1 MSSLGRLFRP
11 ISIGNMEVKNRIVMA
26 PMATDYAAADGTV
39 SKRLIDYLAAR
50 AEGGVGLITSEMT
63 TVDEFSP
70 YVPRTVAL
78 WDDKFIPGFEKLAE
92 AIHAHGA
99 RVIPQIAH
107 PGPESLSPF
116 FHQKQPVGPSP
127 VMCFVT
133 KHVCRELET
142 DEIETIIE
150 QFGEAARRAR
160 EAGCD
165 GMELHA
171 AHSYML
177 VGSFLSPLRNKRAD
191 EYGGDLDGRL
201 RMPLRVI
208 ERIREKAGADFPIV
222 LRISGDYIIEGG
234 MDIRDARYIAPILQE
249 AGIAA
254 FHVSAG
260 MYPDYSSRIMPPTGT
275 PLCPNAGLARAIK
288 EVVDVPVMVVGRIN
302 EPRVAE
308 DVLAR
313 GDADMVVMGRAL
325 LADPD
330 FASKARA
337 GRLEDIVPCIGCG
350 IGCVAGRL
358 EGRDMT
364 CVINPWSGREGET
377 ALVPAEKPR
386 KVMVIG
392 AGPAGMEAARV
403 AASRGHRVTLFEKA
417 GKTGGLFN
425 LAAVPP
431 HKQELTRVT
440 RYLTT
445 QLAKAGVEVRLHTEV
460 TDAVVAEEKPDVAIV
475 ATGGKPVL
483 PEIPGIDG
491 SRVTTYQEVLAG
503 KVPIMPGKVVIV
515 GGGMAGCETAEFM
528 FQQGDYPLAGHTSVT
543 IIEMAGDVATDMSPE
558 GRMVMLERIRRKG
571 IEVMVRTR
579 VVEFLGDGVV
589 VERDGREE
597 TIRGVERIVLCMGS
611 QPENQLAA
619 RIGDEVAEV
628 HVIGDARQARQA
640 LRGDQRR
647 PGDRGRDLASPTS
660 SRSPCPRS
668 A

>member
-1 MSSLGRLFRP
+1 MSSLSQLFRP
-11 ISIGNMEVKNRIVMA
+11 ISIGAMEVKNRIAMA
-26 PMATDYAAADGTV
+26 PMATDYAESDGTV
-39 SKRLIDYLAAR
+39 SQRLIDYLAAR
-50 AEGGVGLITSEMT
+50 ARGGVGLITSEMT
-63 TVDEFSP
+63 TIDEFSP
-70 YVPRTVAL
+70 YIPRTVAL
-78 WDDKFIPGFEKLAE
+78 WNDKFIPGFRKLTDAV
-92 AIHAHGA
+92 HAHGA
-99 RVIPQIAH
+99 KLIPQIAH

-133 KHVCRELET
+133 KHISRELDR

-160 EAGCD
+160 EGGCD

-191 EYGGDLDGRL
+191 EYGGDLEGRL

-208 ERIREKAGADFPIV
+208 ERIREKAGRDFPII

-234 MDIRDARYIAPILQE
+234 TGIEEVQHIAPILEQ

-260 MYPDYSSRIMPPTGT
+260 MYPDYASRIMPPTGT
-275 PLCPNAGLARAIK
+275 PLCPNAGLARAVK

-302 EPRVAE
+302 QARVAE

-313 GDADMVVMGRAL
+313 GDADMVVLGRAL
-325 LADPD
+325 LAEPA
-330 FASKARA
+330 FANKVRA
-337 GRLEDIVPCIGCG
+337 GRLEDIAPCTGCG

-377 ALVPAEKPR
+377 ALVPAAKPR
-386 KVMVIG
+386 RVMVIG

-403 AASRGHRVTLFEKA
+403 AAQRGHRVTLFEKA
-417 GKTGGLFN
+417 SKTGGLFN

-440 RYLTT
+440 KYLTT
-445 QLAKAGVEVRLHTEV
+445 QLAKAEVEVRLNTEV
-460 TDAVVAEEKPDVAIV
+460 TEAIVAEQRPDVAIV
-475 ATGGKPVL
+475 ATGGESLVPN
-483 PEIPGIDG
+483 IPGIDG
-491 SRVTTYQEVLAG
+491 PRVTTCQEVLAG
-503 KVPIMPGKVVIV
+503 RVPIMPGKVLII

-528 FQQGDYPLAGHTSVT
+528 FQQGDYPLVGHTAVT
-543 IIEMAGDVATDMSPE
+543 IIEMRDDVATDMSPE
-558 GRMVMLERIRRKG
+558 GRVVTMDRIRRKG
-571 IEVMVRTR
+571 IEIMVRTK
-579 VVEFLGDGVV
+579 VKEFLEDGVV
-589 VERDGREE
+589 VERDGQEE
-597 TIRGVERIVLCMGS
+597 TIRGAERIVLCMGIRPVDELS
-611 QPENQLAA
+611 S
-619 RIGDEVAEV
+619 RIGDMVGEV
-628 HVIGDARQARQA
+628 HVIGDAKQARRLCEAISEGRETA
-640 LRGDQRR
+640 LVI
-647 PGDRGRDLASPTS
+647 
-660 SRSPCPRS
+660 
-668 A
+668 

>member
-1 MSSLGRLFRP
+1 MSSLRLLFEP
-11 ISIGNMEVKNRIVMA
+11 IRIGAMEVKNRIAMA
-26 PMATDYAAADGTV
+26 PMATDYAEADGRI
-39 SKRLIDYLAAR
+39 SQRLIDYLAAR
-50 AEGGVGLITSEMT
+50 AEGGAGLITSEMT

-78 WDDKFIPGFEKLAE
+78 WDDKFIPGFKKLSD

-99 RVIPQIAH
+99 KLIPQIAH

-116 FHQKQPVGPSP
+116 FHQRQPVGPSP

-133 KHVCRELET
+133 KHVSRELSC
-142 DEIETIIE
+142 DEVETILE

-160 EAGCD
+160 EGGCD

-177 VGSFLSPLRNKRAD
+177 VGSFLSPLRNKRTD

-201 RMPLRVI
+201 RMPLRVV
-208 ERIREKAGADFPIV
+208 ERIRRKAGADFPIV
-222 LRISGDYIIEGG
+222 LRMSGDYVIEGG
-234 MDIRDARYIAPILQE
+234 MGIEDAKYVAQRMQE
-249 AGIAA
+249 AGVAA

-275 PLCPNAGLARAIK
+275 PLCPNAGLARAIR

-308 DVLAR
+308 EVLAR

-325 LADPD
+325 LADPA
-330 FASKARA
+330 FARKARE
-337 GRLEDIVPCIGCG
+337 GRFEDIAPCIGCG

-377 ALVPAEKPR
+377 ALVPAASPK

-403 AASRGHRVTLFEKA
+403 AAQRGHRVTLFEKA
-417 GKTGGLFN
+417 PKTGGLFN

-431 HKQELTRVT
+431 HKQELTKVT
-440 RYLTT
+440 KYLTM
-445 QLAKAGVEVRLHTEV
+445 QLVKAGVEVRLNTEV
-460 TDAVVAEEKPDVAIV
+460 TEAVVDRERPDVAIV
-475 ATGGKPVL
+475 ATGGEPLV
-483 PEIPGIDG
+483 PEVPGVDG
-491 SRVTTYQEVLAG
+491 PRVTTYQEVLEG
-503 KVPIMPGKVVIV
+503 RVPIMPGKVLII

-528 FQQGDYPLAGHTSVT
+528 FQQGEYPLVGHTSVT
-543 IIEMAGDVATDMSPE
+543 ILEMRDAVATDMSPE
-558 GRMVMLERIRRKG
+558 GRVVLMDRIRRKG
-571 IEVMVRTR
+571 IEIVVRTK
-579 VVEFLGDGVV
+579 VVEFLEDGVV
-589 VERDGREE
+589 VERDGERA
-597 TIRGVERIVLCMGS
+597 TIRGVERMVLCMGNR
-611 QPENQLAA
+611 PAERLGRELAEKV
-619 RIGDEVAEV
+619 GEV
-628 HVIGDARQARQA
+628 HVIGDAKKARRLYEAIGEGRQAA
-640 LRGDQRR
+640 M
-647 PGDRGRDLASPTS
+647 AI
-660 SRSPCPRS
+660 
-668 A
+668 

>member
-1 MSSLGRLFRP
+1 MSSLSRLFRP
-11 ISIGNMEVKNRIVMA
+11 ISIGTMEVKNRIAMA
-26 PMATDYAAADGTV
+26 PMATDYADGNGMI
-39 SKRLIDYLAAR
+39 SQRLIDYLAAR
-50 AEGGVGLITSEMT
+50 AAGGVGLITSEMT
-63 TVDEFSP
+63 TIDEFSP
-70 YVPRTVAL
+70 YIPRTVAL
-78 WDDKFIPGFEKLAE
+78 WDDKFIPGFKKLSDAV
-92 AIHAHGA
+92 HAHGA
-99 RVIPQIAH
+99 KLIPQIAH

-133 KHVCRELET
+133 KHVCRELGR

-150 QFGEAARRAR
+150 EFGEAARRAR
-160 EAGCD
+160 EGGCD

-208 ERIREKAGADFPIV
+208 ERIRERAGRDFPII

-234 MDIRDARYIAPILQE
+234 TGIEDAQYIAPILEQ

-275 PLCPNAGLARAIK
+275 PLCPNAGLARAVK
-288 EVVDVPVMVVGRIN
+288 DVVDVPVMVVGRIN
-302 EPRVAE
+302 EARVAE
-308 DVLAR
+308 EVLVR

-325 LADPD
+325 LADPA
-330 FASKARA
+330 FADKARA
-337 GRLEDIVPCIGCG
+337 GRFEDIAPCTGCG
-350 IGCVAGRL
+350 IACVAGRL

-377 ALVPAEKPR
+377 ALVPTAKPR

-403 AASRGHRVTLFEKA
+403 AAQRGHRVTLFEKA
-417 GKTGGLFN
+417 SKTGGLFN

-440 RYLTT
+440 KYLTT
-445 QLAKAGVEVRLHTEV
+445 QLAKAEVDLRLNTEV
-460 TDAVVAEEKPDVAIV
+460 TESVVNGERPDVAII
-475 ATGGKPVL
+475 ATGGEPLL
-483 PEIPGIDG
+483 PDIPGIDG
-491 SRVTTYQEVLAG
+491 PRVTTYQEVLAG
-503 KVPIMPGKVVIV
+503 GVPIIPGQVLII

-528 FQQGDYPLAGHTSVT
+528 FQQGDYPLVGHTSVT
-543 IIEMAGDVATDMSPE
+543 IVEMREAIATDMSPE
-558 GRMVMLERIRRKG
+558 GRVVLMDRIRRKG
-571 IEVMVRTR
+571 IEIMVRTR
-579 VVEFLGDGVV
+579 VVEFLEDGAV
-589 VERDGREE
+589 VERDGQEE
-597 TIRGVERIVLCMGS
+597 TIRGVERIVLCMGIRPVDELS
-611 QPENQLAA
+611 D
-619 RIGDEVAEV
+619 RIGDKVGEV
-628 HVIGDARQARQA
+628 HVIGDAKQARRLCEA
-640 LRGDQRR
+640 ISE
-647 PGDRGRDLASPTS
+647 GRETAM
-660 SRSPCPRS
+660 
-668 A
+668 AI

>member
-1 MSSLGRLFRP
+1 MTSLELLFEP
-11 ISIGNMEVKNRIVMA
+11 ITIGTMEVKNRVAMA
-26 PMATDYAAADGTV
+26 PMATDYAEGDGRI
-39 SKRLIDYLAAR
+39 SRRLIDYLKAR

-63 TVDEFSP
+63 TIDEFSP

-78 WDDKFIPGFEKLAE
+78 WDDKFIPGFKKLSNAL
-92 AIHAHGA
+92 HAHGA
-99 RVIPQIAH
+99 KLIPQIAH

-116 FHQKQPVGPSP
+116 FHQRQPVGPSP

-133 KHVCRELET
+133 KHVCRELDC

-160 EAGCD
+160 EGGCD

-177 VGSFLSPLRNKRAD
+177 VGSFLSPLRNTRSD

-208 ERIREKAGADFPIV
+208 ERIREKAGADFPII
-222 LRISGDYIIEGG
+222 LRMSGDYVVEGG
-234 MDIRDARYIAPILQE
+234 MGIEDGKYVARVLQE

-288 EVVDVPVMVVGRIN
+288 EAVDVPVMVVGRIN

-308 DVLAR
+308 AVLAR

-325 LADPD
+325 LADPA
-330 FASKARA
+330 FVNKARE
-337 GRLEDIVPCIGCG
+337 GRFEDIAPCTGCG

-377 ALVPAEKPR
+377 ELVPATRPR
-386 KVMVIG
+386 KVMVVG

-403 AASRGHRVTLFEKA
+403 AAQRGHRVKLFERA
-417 GKTGGLFN
+417 SKTGGLFN

-440 RYLTT
+440 KYLTT
-445 QLAKAGVEVRLHTEV
+445 QLAKAGVEVRLNTKVTESM
-460 TDAVVAEEKPDVAIV
+460 VAEEKPDVAII
-475 ATGGKPVL
+475 ATGGEPVI
-483 PEIPGIDG
+483 PQIPGIDG
-491 SRVTTYQEVLAG
+491 SRVTTYRDVLAG
-503 KVPIMPGKVVIV
+503 TVPIMPGKVLIV

-528 FQQGDYPLAGHTSVT
+528 FQRGDYSLVGHTSVT
-543 IIEMAGDVATDMSPE
+543 IIEMRDAIATDMSPE
-558 GRMVMLERIRRKG
+558 GRMVLMERIRRKG
-571 IEVMVRTR
+571 IEIMLRTK
-579 VVEFLGDGVV
+579 VVEFLEDGVV
-589 VERDGREE
+589 LERDGRKEE
-597 TIRGVERIVLCMGS
+597 IRGVERIVLSMGS
-611 QPENQLAA
+611 KPSGDLAS
-619 RIGDEVAEV
+619 RIGSKIGEV
-628 HVIGDARQARQA
+628 HVIGDAKQARRLCEA
-640 LRGDQRR
+640 IRE
-647 PGDRGRDLASPTS
+647 GREA
-660 SRSPCPRS
+660 
-668 A
+668 AMAI

>member
-1 MSSLGRLFRP
+1 MSSLERLFTP
-11 ISIGNMEVKNRIVMA
+11 ITIGTMEVKNRIAMA
-26 PMATDYAAADGTV
+26 PMATDYAESDGRV
-39 SKRLIDYLAAR
+39 SQRLIDYLAAR

-63 TVDEFSP
+63 TIDEFSP

-78 WDDKFIPGFEKLAE
+78 WDDKFIPGFKKLSDAV
-92 AIHAHGA
+92 HAHGA
-99 RVIPQIAH
+99 KIIPQIAH

-116 FHQKQPVGPSP
+116 FHQRQPVGPSP

-133 KHVCRELET
+133 KHVSREL
-142 DEIETIIE
+142 DGVEIETIIE

-160 EAGCD
+160 EGGCD

-177 VGSFLSPLRNKRAD
+177 VGSFLSPLRNKRSD

-208 ERIREKAGADFPIV
+208 ERIRERAGKDFPII

-234 MDIRDARYIAPILQE
+234 MGLEEVQYIAPILQE

-275 PLCPNAGLARAIK
+275 PLCPNAGLARGIRD
-288 EVVDVPVMVVGRIN
+288 VVDVPVMVVGRIN

-308 DVLAR
+308 EVLAR
-313 GDADMVVMGRAL
+313 GDADMVVLGRAL
-325 LADPD
+325 LADPA
-330 FASKARA
+330 FANKARA
-337 GRLEDIVPCIGCG
+337 GRFEDIAPCTGCG

-377 ALVPAEKPR
+377 ALVPAASSR

-403 AASRGHRVTLFEKA
+403 AAQRGHRVTLFEKA
-417 GKTGGLFN
+417 SKTGGLFN

-440 RYLTT
+440 KYLTT
-445 QLAKAGVEVRLHTEV
+445 QLAKAGVEVRLSTEV
-460 TDAVVAEEKPDVAIV
+460 TESVVAEERPDVAII
-475 ATGGKPVL
+475 ATGGEPLV

-491 SRVTTYQEVLAG
+491 PRVTTYQEVLAG
-503 KVPIMPGKVVIV
+503 RVPIMPGKVLII

-528 FQQGDYPLAGHTSVT
+528 FQQGDYPLVGHTSVT
-543 IIEMAGDVATDMSPE
+543 IIEMRDAIATDMSPE
-558 GRMVMLERIRRKG
+558 GRMVLMERIRRKG
-571 IEVMVRTR
+571 IEIMVRTK
-579 VVEFLGDGVV
+579 VMEFLDDGVV
-589 VERDGREE
+589 VERDGQEE
-597 TIRGVERIVLCMGS
+597 TIRGVERIVLSVGNR
-611 QPENQLAA
+611 PADELAS
-619 RIGDEVAEV
+619 RIGAEIGEV
-628 HVIGDARQARQA
+628 HVIGDAKQARRLSEA
-640 LRGDQRR
+640 ISE
-647 PGDRGRDLASPTS
+647 GRETAM
-660 SRSPCPRS
+660 
-668 A
+668 AI

>member
-1 MSSLGRLFRP
+1 MSSLGLLFTP
-11 ISIGNMEVKNRIVMA
+11 ITIGSMEVKNRVAMA
-26 PMATDYAAADGTV
+26 PMATDYAEGDGRI
-39 SKRLIDYLAAR
+39 SQRLIDYLAAR
-50 AEGGVGLITSEMT
+50 AAGGVGLITSEMT
-63 TVDEFSP
+63 TIDEFSP

-78 WDDKFIPGFEKLAE
+78 WDDKFIPGFKKLSDAV
-92 AIHAHGA
+92 HAHGA
-99 RVIPQIAH
+99 KIIPQIAH

-133 KHVCRELET
+133 KHVSRELER

-160 EAGCD
+160 EGGCD

-177 VGSFLSPLRNKRAD
+177 VGSFLSPLRNKRTD

-208 ERIREKAGADFPIV
+208 ERIREKAGADFPII
-222 LRISGDYIIEGG
+222 LRMSGDYIIEGG
-234 MDIRDARYIAPILQE
+234 MGIEDGQYIARILQG

-302 EPRVAE
+302 NPRVAE
-308 DVLAR
+308 EVLGR

-325 LADPD
+325 LADPE
-330 FASKARA
+330 FVNKARE
-337 GRLEDIVPCIGCG
+337 GRFEDIAPCTACG

-358 EGRDMT
+358 QGRDMT

-377 ALVPAEKPR
+377 ELVPAAISR
-386 KVMVIG
+386 KVMVVG

-403 AASRGHRVTLFEKA
+403 AAQRGHRVTLFEK
-417 GKTGGLFN
+417 GPKTGGLFN

-440 RYLTT
+440 KYLTT
-445 QLAKAGVEVRLHTEV
+445 QLAKAGVEVRLNTEV
-460 TDAVVAEEKPDVAIV
+460 TESVVAAERPDVAII
-475 ATGGKPVL
+475 ATGGEPLV

-491 SRVTTYQEVLAG
+491 QRVTTYQEVLAG
-503 KVPIMPGKVVIV
+503 RVPIMPGRVLII

-528 FQQGDYPLAGHTSVT
+528 FQQGDYPLVGHTSVT
-543 IIEMAGDVATDMSPE
+543 IIEMRDAIATDMSPE
-558 GRMVMLERIRRKG
+558 GRMVLMERIRRKG
-571 IEVMVRTR
+571 IEIMVRTK
-579 VVEFLGDGVV
+579 VVEFLEDGIV

-597 TIRGVERIVLCMGS
+597 TIRGAERIVLSMGNR
-611 QPENQLAA
+611 PADELAS
-619 RIGDEVAEV
+619 RIGAEIGEV
-628 HVIGDARQARQA
+628 HVIGDAKQARRLSEA
-640 LRGDQRR
+640 ISE
-647 PGDRGRDLASPTS
+647 GRETAM
-660 SRSPCPRS
+660 
-668 A
+668 AI

>member
-1 MSSLGRLFRP
+1 MSSLRQLFMP
-11 ISIGNMEVKNRIVMA
+11 ITIGTMHLKNRVAMA
-26 PMATDYAAADGTV
+26 PMATDYAASDGTI
-39 SKRLIDYLAAR
+39 SQRLIDYLAAR

-63 TVDEFSP
+63 TIDEFSP
-70 YVPRTVAL
+70 YIPRTVGL
-78 WDDKFIPGFEKLAE
+78 WDDKFIPGFQKLSDAV
-92 AIHAHGA
+92 HAHGA
-99 RVIPQIAH
+99 KIIPQIAH

-133 KHVCRELET
+133 KHVSRELDC

-150 QFGEAARRAR
+150 QFGDAARRAR
-160 EAGCD
+160 EGGCD

-177 VGSFLSPLRNKRAD
+177 VGSFLSPLRNKRSD

-208 ERIREKAGADFPIV
+208 ERIREKAGADFPII

-234 MDIRDARYIAPILQE
+234 MSIEEVQYVAPILEE

-275 PLCPNAGLARAIK
+275 PLRPNAGLARAVK
-288 EVVDVPVMVVGRIN
+288 EVVEVPVMVVGRIN

-313 GDADMVVMGRAL
+313 GDADMVVLGRAL
-325 LADPD
+325 LADPA
-330 FASKARA
+330 FAEKARA
-337 GRLEDIVPCIGCG
+337 GRFEDIAPCIACG

-358 EGRDMT
+358 QGRDMT

-377 ALVPAEKPR
+377 ALVPAAKPR

-403 AASRGHRVTLFEKA
+403 AAQRGHRVTLFERA
-417 GKTGGLFN
+417 SKTGGRFN

-440 RYLTT
+440 KYLTT
-445 QLAKAGVEVRLHTEV
+445 QLAKAQVEMRLGTEV
-460 TDAVVAEEKPDVAIV
+460 TESVVAEEKPDVAII
-475 ATGGKPVL
+475 ATGGEPLV

-491 SRVTTYQEVLAG
+491 PRITTYQEVLAG
-503 KVPIMPGKVVIV
+503 EVPITPGKVLII
-515 GGGMAGCETAEFM
+515 GGSVAGCETAEFM
-528 FQQGDYPLAGHTSVT
+528 FQQGDHPLVGRTSVT
-543 IIEMAGDVATDMSPE
+543 IIEMRDAVATDMSPE
-558 GRMVMLERIRRKG
+558 GRVVLMDRIRRKG
-571 IEVMVRTR
+571 IEIMVRTR
-579 VVEFLGDGVV
+579 VVEFLEDGVV
-589 VERDGREE
+589 VERDGQEE
-597 TIRGVERIVLCMGS
+597 TIRGVERIVLCMGMK
-611 QPENQLAA
+611 PVDGLVA
-619 RIGDEVAEV
+619 RIGDMVGEV
-628 HVIGDARQARQA
+628 HVIGDAKQARRLCEA
-640 LRGDQRR
+640 IGE
-647 PGDRGRDLASPTS
+647 GRETAT
-660 SRSPCPRS
+660 
-668 A
+668 AI

>member
-1 MSSLGRLFRP
+1 MSSPSRLFEP
-11 ISIGNMEVKNRIVMA
+11 ISIGTMQVKNRIAMA
-26 PMATDYAAADGTV
+26 PMATDYAEADGTV
-39 SKRLIDYLAAR
+39 SRRLIDYLAAR
-50 AEGGVGLITSEMT
+50 ARGGVGLITSEMT
-63 TVDEFSP
+63 TIDEFSP
-70 YVPRTVAL
+70 YVPRTVAI
-78 WDDKFIPGFEKLAE
+78 WDDKFIPGFKKLTDAV
-92 AIHAHGA
+92 HAHGA
-99 RVIPQIAH
+99 KIIPQIAH

-133 KHVCRELET
+133 KHISRELDR

-160 EAGCD
+160 EGGCD

-208 ERIREKAGADFPIV
+208 ERIRERAGEDFPII

-234 MDIRDARYIAPILQE
+234 TGIEDVQYIAPILE
-249 AGIAA
+249 RAGIAA

-260 MYPDYSSRIMPPTGT
+260 MYPDYASRIMPPTGT
-275 PLCPNAGLARAIK
+275 PLCPNAGLARAVK

-302 EPRVAE
+302 QVRIAE
-308 DVLAR
+308 EVLER

-325 LADPD
+325 LAEPE
-330 FASKARA
+330 FVNKARA
-337 GRLEDIVPCIGCG
+337 GRLEDIAPCTGCG

-377 ALVPAEKPR
+377 ALVPAAKPR

-403 AASRGHRVTLFEKA
+403 AAQRGHRVTLFEKA
-417 GKTGGLFN
+417 SKTGGLFN

-440 RYLTT
+440 KYLTT
-445 QLAKAGVEVRLHTEV
+445 QLAKAEVEVRLNTEV
-460 TDAVVAEEKPDVAIV
+460 TEAMVAEQRPDVAIV
-475 ATGGKPVL
+475 ATGGEPLV
-483 PEIPGIDG
+483 PDIPGIDG
-491 SRVTTYQEVLAG
+491 PRVSTYQEVLAG
-503 KVPIMPGKVVIV
+503 RVPIMPGRVLII

-528 FQQGDYPLAGHTSVT
+528 FQQGDYPLVGHTSVT
-543 IIEMAGDVATDMSPE
+543 IVEMRDAVATDMSPE
-558 GRMVMLERIRRKG
+558 GRVVTMDRIRRKG
-571 IEVMVRTR
+571 IEIMVRTK
-579 VVEFLGDGVV
+579 VKEFLEDGVV
-589 VERDGREE
+589 VERDGQEE
-597 TIRGVERIVLCMGS
+597 SIRGVERIVLCMGIRPVDELS
-611 QPENQLAA
+611 G
-619 RIGDEVAEV
+619 RIGGVVGEV
-628 HVIGDARQARQA
+628 HVIGDAKQARRLCEA
-640 LRGDQRR
+640 ISE
-647 PGDRGRDLASPTS
+647 GRETAM
-660 SRSPCPRS
+660 
-668 A
+668 AI

>member
-1 MSSLGRLFRP
+1 MSSLRQLFTP
-11 ISIGNMEVKNRIVMA
+11 ISIGTMEVKNRIVMA
-26 PMATDYAAADGTV
+26 PMATDYAASDGSV
-39 SKRLIDYLAAR
+39 SQRLIDYLAAR
-50 AEGGVGLITSEMT
+50 AEGGVGLITCEMT
-63 TVDEFSP
+63 TIDEFSP
-70 YVPRTVAL
+70 YVLRTLAL
-78 WDDKFIPGFEKLAE
+78 WDDKFIPGFKRLSDAV
-92 AIHAHGA
+92 HAHGA
-99 RVIPQIAH
+99 KIIPQIAH

-116 FHQKQPVGPSP
+116 LHQRQPVGPSP

-133 KHVCRELET
+133 KHVSRELEH

-201 RMPLRVI
+201 RLPLRVI
-208 ERIREKAGADFPIV
+208 ERIREKAGVDYPII

-234 MDIRDARYIAPILQE
+234 MGIREAQYIAPILEE
-249 AGIAA
+249 AGVAA

-288 EVVDVPVMVVGRIN
+288 DVIDVPVMVVGRIN

-308 DVLAR
+308 EVLAR
-313 GDADMVVMGRAL
+313 GDADMVVLGRAL
-325 LADPD
+325 LADPA
-330 FASKARA
+330 FANKARA
-337 GRLEDIVPCIGCG
+337 GRFEDIAPCTGCG
-350 IGCVAGRL
+350 IGCVAARL

-377 ALVPAEKPR
+377 ALVPAAKPR

-403 AASRGHRVTLFEKA
+403 AAQRGHRVTLFEKVS
-417 GKTGGLFN
+417 KTGGLFN

-440 RYLTT
+440 KYLTT
-445 QLAKAGVEVRLHTEV
+445 QLAKAGVEVRLNTEV
-460 TDAVVAEEKPDVAIV
+460 TESLVAEERPDVAII
-475 ATGGKPVL
+475 ATGGEPLV
-483 PEIPGIDG
+483 PDIPGIDG
-491 SRVTTYQEVLAG
+491 PRVTTYQEVLAG
-503 KVPIMPGKVVIV
+503 RVPIMPGKVLII

-528 FQQGDYPLAGHTSVT
+528 FQQGDYPLVGHTSVT
-543 IIEMAGDVATDMSPE
+543 IMEMRDAIATDMSPE
-558 GRMVMLERIRRKG
+558 GRVVLMDRIRRKG
-571 IEVMVRTR
+571 IQIMVRTE
-579 VVEFLGDGVV
+579 VKEFLEDGVV

-597 TIRGVERIVLCMGS
+597 TIRGVERIVLCMGMR
-611 QPENQLAA
+611 PVDELAA
-619 RIGDEVAEV
+619 RIGDEVGEV
-628 HVIGDARQARQA
+628 HVIGDAKQ
-640 LRGDQRR
+640 GRR
-647 PGDRGRDLASPTS
+647 LYEAIREGRETA
-660 SRSPCPRS
+660 
-668 A
+668 AAI

>member
-1 MSSLGRLFRP
+1 
-11 ISIGNMEVKNRIVMA
+11 MA
-26 PMATDYAAADGTV
+26 PMATDYAESDGRI
-39 SKRLIDYLAAR
+39 SQRLIDYLAAR
-50 AEGGVGLITSEMT
+50 AAGGVGLITSEMT
-63 TVDEFSP
+63 TIDEFSP

-78 WDDKFIPGFEKLAE
+78 WDDKFIPGFEKLSDAV
-92 AIHAHGA
+92 HAHGA
-99 RVIPQIAH
+99 KLIPQIAH

-116 FHQKQPVGPSP
+116 FHQREPVGPSP

-133 KHVCRELET
+133 KHVSRELDGE
-142 DEIETIIE
+142 EIETIIE

-160 EAGCD
+160 EGGCD

-177 VGSFLSPLRNKRAD
+177 VGSFLSPLRNRRSD

-208 ERIREKAGADFPIV
+208 ERIRKKAGADFPII
-222 LRISGDYIIEGG
+222 LRMSGDHVIEGG
-234 MDIRDARYIAPILQE
+234 MGIEDGQYVARILQE

-308 DVLAR
+308 EVLAR

-325 LADPD
+325 LADPA
-330 FASKARA
+330 FANKARE
-337 GRLEDIVPCIGCG
+337 GRFEDIAPCTGCG

-377 ALVPAEKPR
+377 ALVPAAKSR
-386 KVMVIG
+386 KVMVVG

-403 AASRGHRVTLFEKA
+403 AAQRGHRVTLFEKA
-417 GKTGGLFN
+417 SKTGGLFN

-440 RYLTT
+440 KYLTT
-445 QLAKAGVEVRLHTEV
+445 QLAKAGVEVRLNTEV
-460 TDAVVAEEKPDVAIV
+460 TGSIVAEERPDVAII
-475 ATGGKPVL
+475 ATGGEPLV

-491 SRVTTYQEVLAG
+491 PRVTTYQEVLAG
-503 KVPIMPGKVVIV
+503 RVPIMPGKVLII

-528 FQQGDYPLAGHTSVT
+528 FQQGDYPLVGHTSVT
-543 IIEMAGDVATDMSPE
+543 IIEMRDAIATDMSPE
-558 GRMVMLERIRRKG
+558 GRMVLMERIRRKG
-571 IEVMVRTR
+571 IEIMVRTK
-579 VVEFLGDGVV
+579 VVEFLEDGIV
-589 VERDGREE
+589 VERDRQQE
-597 TIRGVERIVLCMGS
+597 TIRGVGRIVLSMGNR
-611 QPENQLAA
+611 PAAELAS
-619 RIGDEVAEV
+619 RIGTEIGEV
-628 HVIGDARQARQA
+628 HVIGDAKQARRLCEA
-640 LRGDQRR
+640 ISE
-647 PGDRGRDLASPTS
+647 GRETAI
-660 SRSPCPRS
+660 
-668 A
+668 AI

>member
-1 MSSLGRLFRP
+1 MSSLRQLFTP
-11 ISIGNMEVKNRIVMA
+11 IFIGTMEVKNRIVMA
-26 PMATDYAAADGTV
+26 PMATDYAASDGSV
-39 SKRLIDYLAAR
+39 SQRLIDYLAAR
-50 AEGGVGLITSEMT
+50 AEGGVGLITCEMT
-63 TVDEFSP
+63 TIDEFSP
-70 YVPRTVAL
+70 YVLRTVAL
-78 WDDKFIPGFEKLAE
+78 WDDKFVPGFKRLSDAV
-92 AIHAHGA
+92 HAHGA
-99 RVIPQIAH
+99 KIIPQIAH

-116 FHQKQPVGPSP
+116 LHQRQPVGPSP

-133 KHVCRELET
+133 KHVSRELEH

-165 GMELHA
+165 GLELHA

-201 RMPLRVI
+201 RLPLRVI
-208 ERIREKAGADFPIV
+208 ERIREKAGVDYPII

-234 MDIRDARYIAPILQE
+234 MGIREAQYIAPILEE
-249 AGIAA
+249 AGVAA

-288 EVVDVPVMVVGRIN
+288 DVIDVPVMVVGRIN

-308 DVLAR
+308 EVLAR
-313 GDADMVVMGRAL
+313 GDADMVVLGRAL
-325 LADPD
+325 LADPA
-330 FASKARA
+330 FANKARA
-337 GRLEDIVPCIGCG
+337 GRFEDIAPCTGCG
-350 IGCVAGRL
+350 IGCVAARL

-377 ALVPAEKPR
+377 ALVPAATPR

-403 AASRGHRVTLFEKA
+403 AAQRGHRVTLFEKVS
-417 GKTGGLFN
+417 KTGGLFN

-440 RYLTT
+440 KYLTT
-445 QLAKAGVEVRLHTEV
+445 QLAKAGVEVRLNTEV
-460 TDAVVAEEKPDVAIV
+460 TESLVAEERPDVAII
-475 ATGGKPVL
+475 ATGGEPLV
-483 PEIPGIDG
+483 PDIPGIDG
-491 SRVTTYQEVLAG
+491 PRVTTYQEVLAG
-503 KVPIMPGKVVIV
+503 RVPIMPGKVLII

-528 FQQGDYPLAGHTSVT
+528 FQQGDYPLVGHTSVT
-543 IIEMAGDVATDMSPE
+543 IIEMRDAIATDMSPE
-558 GRMVMLERIRRKG
+558 GRVVLMDRIRRKG
-571 IEVMVRTR
+571 IQIMVRTE
-579 VVEFLGDGVV
+579 VKEFLEDGVV

-597 TIRGVERIVLCMGS
+597 TIRGVERIVLCMGIR
-611 QPENQLAA
+611 PVDELAA
-619 RIGDEVAEV
+619 RIGDEVGEV
-628 HVIGDARQARQA
+628 HVIGDAKQ
-640 LRGDQRR
+640 GRR
-647 PGDRGRDLASPTS
+647 LYEAIREGRETAT
-660 SRSPCPRS
+660 
-668 A
+668 AI

>member
-1 MSSLGRLFRP
+1 MSSLGLLFTP
-11 ISIGNMEVKNRIVMA
+11 ITIGTMEVKNRVAMA
-26 PMATDYAAADGTV
+26 PMATDYAESDGRI
-39 SKRLIDYLAAR
+39 SQRLIDYFEAR
-50 AEGGVGLITSEMT
+50 AAGGVGLITSEMT
-63 TVDEFSP
+63 TIDEFSP

-78 WDDKFIPGFEKLAE
+78 WDDKFIPGFKKLSDAV
-92 AIHAHGA
+92 HAHGTKI
-99 RVIPQIAH
+99 IPQIAH

-133 KHVCRELET
+133 KHISRELDR

-160 EAGCD
+160 EGGCD

-177 VGSFLSPLRNKRAD
+177 VGSFLSPLRNKRTD

-208 ERIREKAGADFPIV
+208 ERIREKAGADFPII
-222 LRISGDYIIEGG
+222 LRMSGDYIIEGG
-234 MDIRDARYIAPILQE
+234 MGIEDGQYIARILQG

-302 EPRVAE
+302 DPRVAE
-308 DVLAR
+308 EVLGR

-325 LADPD
+325 LADPA
-330 FASKARA
+330 FVNKARE
-337 GRLEDIVPCIGCG
+337 GRFEDIAPCTACG

-358 EGRDMT
+358 QGRDMT

-377 ALVPAEKPR
+377 ELVPAANSR
-386 KVMVIG
+386 KVMVVG

-403 AASRGHRVTLFEKA
+403 AAQRGHRVTLFEK
-417 GKTGGLFN
+417 GPKTGGLFN

-440 RYLTT
+440 KYLTT
-445 QLAKAGVEVRLHTEV
+445 QLAKAGVEVRLNTEV
-460 TDAVVAEEKPDVAIV
+460 TESVVAEERPDVAII
-475 ATGGKPVL
+475 ATGGEPLV

-491 SRVTTYQEVLAG
+491 QRVTTYQEVLAG
-503 KVPIMPGKVVIV
+503 RVPIMPGRVLII

-528 FQQGDYPLAGHTSVT
+528 FQQGDYPLVGHTSVT
-543 IIEMAGDVATDMSPE
+543 IIEMRDAIATDMSPE
-558 GRMVMLERIRRKG
+558 GRMVLMERIRRRG
-571 IEVMVRTR
+571 IEIMVRTK
-579 VVEFLGDGVV
+579 VVEFLEDGIV
-589 VERDGREE
+589 VERDGRKE
-597 TIRGVERIVLCMGS
+597 TIRGVERIVLSMGNR
-611 QPENQLAA
+611 PADELAS
-619 RIGDEVAEV
+619 RIGAEIGEV
-628 HVIGDARQARQA
+628 HVIGDAKQARRLSEA
-640 LRGDQRR
+640 ISE
-647 PGDRGRDLASPTS
+647 GRETAM
-660 SRSPCPRS
+660 
-668 A
+668 AI